1 MIKVRECVEDV
12 RLLVSR
18 YQSAKLMK
26 RIPVY
31 FVKIR
36 VCYAVYSKYT
46 RGTLS
51 ICCQGGIWM
60 YSHPRVILFKG

>member
-31 FVKIR
+31 FVKI
-36 VCYAVYSKYT
+36 
-46 RGTLS
+46 
-51 ICCQGGIWM
+51 
-60 YSHPRVILFKG
+60 